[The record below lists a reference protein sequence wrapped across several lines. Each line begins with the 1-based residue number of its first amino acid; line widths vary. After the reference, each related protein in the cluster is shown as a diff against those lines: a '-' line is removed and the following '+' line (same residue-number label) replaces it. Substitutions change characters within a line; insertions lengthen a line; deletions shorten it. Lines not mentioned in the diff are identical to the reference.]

1 MTQRLIWHR
10 KTFTRVTAG
19 ITIALVL
26 TLVPFLILKTAP
38 SGTDWGKLSEISQI
52 YAAFLSAV
60 AVLGVAAALAYQ
72 ARQTA
77 LAHAEAARVFHRELT
92 LMSLNDPTLMACWAP
107 TFTTLTLQEA
117 RQALFVNLIVSEW
130 FSQYRLHQYTDD
142 ALLVLFLRHFRGE
155 AARKHWELSRG
166 PRRNMYEAQG
176 NLRGMQFVSIVDK
189 AFAQATAEGPATSA
203 SAYFAADQ

>member
-1 MTQRLIWHR
+1 MTQRLTWHR

-19 ITIALVL
+19 IAITFIL
-26 TLVPFLILKTAP
+26 TLAPFLILKIAP

-52 YAAFLSAV
+52 YATFLSTV

-72 ARQTA
+72 ARQTT

-92 LMSLNDPTLMACWAP
+92 LISLNDPTLMACWAP
-107 TFTTLTLQEA
+107 TFTTLSLQEA
-117 RQALFVNLIVSEW
+117 RQVMFVNLIVSEW

-155 AARKHWELSRG
+155 VARKHWELSRG

-176 NLRGMQFVSIVDK
+176 NSRGMQFVSIVDK
-189 AFAQATAEGPATSA
+189 AFAQATAEGPATPA